1 MAHVQDVAAYILHKL
16 GPMTAMKLQKLCYYS
31 YGYHLVWEDRALFP
45 ERFEA
50 WANGPVCR
58 ELYERHRGFQ
68 LSASDIPALGGSAEA
83 LDSGEAESVDLVL
96 GGYGQLSAN
105 HLSMLTHQEQ
115 PWLAARR
122 RSGAAPMERSH
133 EQLAD
138 DDIAEHFEALLRVT
152 DAETQASSQILA
164 GNASKKQG

>member
-1 MAHVQDVAAYILHKL
+1 MAGVQDAAAYILQRL
-16 GPMTAMKLQKLCYYS
+16 GPMTAMKLQKLLYFC
-31 YGYHLVWEDRALFP
+31 YGYHLVWEDRPLFP

-58 ELYERHRGFQ
+58 ELYDRHRGLFK
-68 LSASDIPALGGSAEA
+68 LSASDIPVLGGSAGA
-83 LDSGEAESVDLVL
+83 LDRDEAESVGLVL
-96 GGYGQLSAN
+96 GGYGQLPAS
-105 HLSMLTHQEQ
+105 HLSMLTCQEQ

-122 RSGAAPMERSH
+122 RGGAVLMERSH

-152 DAETQASSQILA
+152 DAEAQA
-164 GNASKKQG
+164 